1 MDAMELIKAAISA
14 VDTSK
19 AAKLAKVKP
28 ETEIRDLG
36 LDSVAT
42 MEMVG
47 YLEEQL
53 ETQFSDEVMVRI
65 TTFGDLVSL
74 IEKHRGAA

>member
-1 MDAMELIKAAISA
+1 MDAMELIKQAVTA
-14 VDTSK
+14 VDTTKTARMVS
-19 AAKLAKVKP
+19 ARP
-28 ETEIRDLG
+28 ETEIREIG

-47 YLEEQL
+47 FLEEKL

-65 TTFGDLVSL
+65 NTFGDLVAL
-74 IEKHRGAA
+74 IEKTRAR

>member
-1 MDAMELIKAAISA
+1 MELIKAAVTA

-19 AAKLAKVKP
+19 AAKLANIRP
-28 ETEIRDLG
+28 ETEIRELG

-47 YLEEQL
+47 FLEEKL

-65 TTFGDLVSL
+65 NTFGDLVAL
-74 IEKHRGAA
+74 IEKSRNGI

>member
-1 MDAMELIKAAISA
+1 MEAMELIKAAITA

-19 AAKLAKVKP
+19 AGKLATIKP

-47 YLEEQL
+47 YLEEKL
-53 ETQFSDEVMVRI
+53 DVQFSDEVMVRI
-65 TTFGDLVSL
+65 NTFGDLVQL
-74 IEKHRGAA
+74 IEKNRA

>member
-1 MDAMELIKAAISA
+1 MDAMNLIKAAITA

-19 AAKLAKVKP
+19 ASKLATIKP
-28 ETEIRDLG
+28 DTEIRDLG

-47 YLEEQL
+47 YLEEKL

-65 TTFGDLVSL
+65 NTFGDLVAL
-74 IEKHRGAA
+74 VEKHQAR

>member
-1 MDAMELIKAAISA
+1 MDAMELIKQAVTA

-19 AAKLAKVKP
+19 AAKMAAAKP
-28 ETEIRDLG
+28 ETEIREIG

-47 YLEEQL
+47 FLEEKL

-65 TTFGDLVSL
+65 NTFGDLVAL
-74 IEKHRGAA
+74 IEKSRAR

>member
-1 MDAMELIKAAISA
+1 MEAMELIKAAITA

-19 AAKLAKVKP
+19 TAKLGSIRP
-28 ETEIRDLG
+28 ETEIRELG

-47 YLEEQL
+47 FLEEKL

-65 TTFGDLVSL
+65 NTFGDLMAL
-74 IEKHRGAA
+74 IEKSRGG

>member
-1 MDAMELIKAAISA
+1 MEAIEMIKAAITA

-19 AAKLAKVKP
+19 ASRLAMVRP
-28 ETEIRDLG
+28 ETEIRELG

-47 YLEEQL
+47 YLEERL

-65 TTFGDLVSL
+65 NTFGDLVAL
-74 IEKHRGAA
+74 IEKSRAG

>member
-1 MDAMELIKAAISA
+1 MDAMDLIKQAVTA
-14 VDTSK
+14 VDTTK
-19 AAKLAKVKP
+19 ATKVATVRP
-28 ETEIRDLG
+28 ETEIREIG

-47 YLEEQL
+47 YLEEKL

-65 TTFGDLVSL
+65 NTFGDLVSL
-74 IEKHRGAA
+74 IEKTRSR

>member
-1 MDAMELIKAAISA
+1 MDAMELIKQAVTA
-14 VDTSK
+14 VDTTK
-19 AAKLAKVKP
+19 AARLAGVKP
-28 ETEIRDLG
+28 ETEIRELG

-47 YLEEQL
+47 FLEEKL

-65 TTFGDLVSL
+65 NTFGDLVAL
-74 IEKHRGAA
+74 IEKTRAR

>member
-1 MDAMELIKAAISA
+1 MDAMELIKQAVTA
-14 VDTSK
+14 VDTTKTSRM
-19 AAKLAKVKP
+19 ASARP
-28 ETEIRDLG
+28 ETEIREIG

-47 YLEEQL
+47 FLEEKL

-65 TTFGDLVSL
+65 NTFGDLVAL
-74 IEKHRGAA
+74 IEKTRAR